1 MMLGYLG
8 KEVVS
13 SPYRPSKEDV
23 DNYILAKDKE
33 EFKRKLIRRRMA
45 ANATG
50 ALVGSGIGIG
60 AVALKYGYDKDIDP
74 YLLAAG
80 GAGSIVAAGF
90 GRRGA
95 KKRNVLIEKI
105 ANSPSLYR
113 RYYGSHNKHK

>member
-1 MMLGYLG
+1 MLLG
-8 KEVVS
+8 
-13 SPYRPSKEDV
+13 
-23 DNYILAKDKE
+23 
-33 EFKRKLIRRRMA
+33 
-45 ANATG
+45 
-50 ALVGSGIGIG
+50 LVGSGIGIG

-90 GRRGA
+90 GRHGA

-113 RYYGSHNKHK
+113 RYYGRHNKHK